1 VPKRLASL
9 ARQTDLRLSRAG
21 RDFISWLERRGVGE
35 SAIVVGFA
43 VLTGT
48 VVGASV
54 LAFYWLIDEASH
66 YAAEA
71 VEFVA
76 TNSNSLFLGNMA
88 IMAAGLVLVRL
99 IVRYA
104 TNDSP
109 GENIPDVMHAVAR
122 RGGVLHATPVLAKTV
137 GAAVTLSA
145 GGSVGAEGPVAV
157 LGAAVASRAGRYVH
171 FSAPRLRLM
180 VSCGAAAGIAGAFG
194 APLAGVFFALE
205 KLTGTGRNASLA
217 PIVVA
222 CAAAAAITRN
232 GLGSAP
238 VIAIPAQYGIS
249 APRDLVLYGLLG
261 LAAGVVAV
269 IYTRAVWWAQDLL
282 GRWRPVTRVVIAAAA
297 IAALTSMF
305 EPTIWGSGHQR
316 LDLGVVTDV
325 VWWGLIVLA
334 AAKILATALTFGG
347 GGVGGVFTPA
357 LVVGGAFGAGLAGL
371 ISTIQPQWPLEPVA
385 FGLVGMA
392 AIVSGSMH
400 APLTAVFMVLE
411 MSNDYGL
418 VLPLMLGS
426 ALAYL
431 VSRGLNRESIYS
443 EWLVRRGERLSG
455 GLDEMVLGQLRV
467 GDVTRRDILRLK
479 DDLPLGA
486 ALALTAASPQTI
498 FPVVDS
504 QDHLL
509 GAVSWADLRAAL
521 RESPTAVG
529 RPVGPLADAVV
540 EVVTVED
547 NLDTAL
553 RRLGLRDASL
563 LPVVED
569 EQSRRLVGGI
579 GRSDVMAAYDRA
591 VESGSQS

>member
-1 VPKRLASL
+1 M
-9 ARQTDLRLSRAG
+9 
-21 RDFISWLERRGVGE
+21 SWLERRGVGE
-35 SAIVVGFA
+35 PAIVIGFA
-43 VLTGT
+43 VLTGAL
-48 VVGASV
+48 VGGSV
-54 LAFYWLIDEASH
+54 LAFYWLIDQASE
-66 YAAEA
+66 YALH
-71 VEFVA
+71 A
-76 TNSNSLFLGNMA
+76 TELMASASGSWFLGTLL
-88 IMAAGLVLVRL
+88 ILILGLVLVQL
-99 IVRYA
+99 ITRYA
-104 TNDSP
+104 TGSST

-122 RGGVLHATPVLAKTV
+122 RGGVLHATPVFAKTV
-137 GAAVTLSA
+137 GAAITLSA

-171 FSAPRLRLM
+171 FTPHRLRLM

-205 KLTGTGRNASLA
+205 KLIGTGRNSSLA

-249 APRDLVLYGLLG
+249 QPRDLVLYGLLG
-261 LAAGVVAV
+261 LLAGVVAAT
-269 IYTRAVWWAQDLL
+269 YTRAVWWAQDLL
-282 GRWRPVTRVVIAAAA
+282 GQWRPVSRIVIAAAA
-297 IAALTSMF
+297 IAALTSLF
-305 EPTIWGSGHQR
+305 EPAIWGSGHQR
-316 LDLGVVTDV
+316 LDLGLVGDV
-325 VWWGLIVLA
+325 AWWGLLILA

-357 LVVGGAFGAGLAGL
+357 LVVGGAFGAGIAALVATL
-371 ISTIQPQWPLEPVA
+371 QPQWPLEPVA

-431 VSRGLNRESIYS
+431 VSRGISRESIYS

-455 GLDEMVLGQLRV
+455 GLDENVLAGLRV
-467 GDVTRRDILRLK
+467 GDIVRRDILRLRE
-479 DDLPLGA
+479 DLPLGA
-486 ALALTAASPQTI
+486 ALALTAASPQAI
-498 FPVVDS
+498 YPVISGD
-504 QDHLL
+504 DRLL
-509 GAVSWADLRAAL
+509 GTVSWADLRTAL

-529 RPVGPLADAVV
+529 RPVGPLADAAI
-540 EVVTVED
+540 ETVTVAD
-547 NLDTAL
+547 SLDTAL
-553 RRLGLRDASL
+553 KRLGLRDASL
-563 LPVVED
+563 LPVVD
-569 EQSRRLVGGI
+569 DDQSRRLLGGI
-579 GRSDVMAAYDRA
+579 GRGDIMTAYDRV
-591 VESGSQS
+591 VEGQSSP

>member
-1 VPKRLASL
+1 MPERLPTPL
-9 ARQTDLRLSRAG
+9 RLLDLRLSRAG
-21 RDFISWLERRGVGE
+21 RDFMSWLERRGVGE
-35 SAIVVGFA
+35 AAIVVGFA
-43 VLTGT
+43 VLTGGL
-48 VVGASV
+48 VGASV

-66 YAAEA
+66 YALEA
-71 VEFVA
+71 TELMA
-76 TNSNSLFLGNMA
+76 AASGSWFLGTLA
-88 IMAAGLVLVRL
+88 ILILGLVLVRV

-104 TNDSP
+104 TGNSP

-122 RGGVLHATPVLAKTV
+122 RGGVLHSTPVLAKTV

-171 FSAPRLRLM
+171 FTPQRLRLM

-205 KLTGTGRNASLA
+205 KLIGTGRNASLA

-249 APRDLVLYGLLG
+249 QPRDLVLYGLLG
-261 LAAGVVAV
+261 LLAGVVAV
-269 IYTRAVWWAQDLL
+269 SYTRAVWWAQDLL
-282 GRWRPVTRVVIAAAA
+282 GQWRPVSRIVIAATA
-297 IAALTSMF
+297 IAGLASLF
-305 EPTIWGSGHQR
+305 EPSIWGSGHQR
-316 LDLGVVTDV
+316 LDLGLVGDV
-325 VWWGLIVLA
+325 AWWGLLVLA
-334 AAKILATALTFGG
+334 GAKILATALTFGG

-357 LVVGGAFGAGLAGL
+357 LVVGGAFGAGMASLVAVV
-371 ISTIQPQWPLEPVA
+371 QPQWPLEPVA

-418 VLPLMLGS
+418 VLPLLLGS

-431 VSRGLNRESIYS
+431 VARGLNRESIYS
-443 EWLVRRGERLSG
+443 EWLIRRGERLSG
-455 GLDEMVLGQLRV
+455 GLDEVVLAGLRV
-467 GDVTRRDILRLK
+467 GDVIRRDIVKLR

-486 ALALTAASPQTI
+486 ALALTAASSQSI
-498 FPVVDS
+498 YPVIDG
-504 QDHLL
+504 QDRLV
-509 GAVSWADLRAAL
+509 GAVGWADLRSAL

-529 RPVGPLADAVV
+529 RPIGPLADAAI
-540 EVVTVED
+540 EILTVAD

-553 RRLGLRDASL
+553 RRIGLRDTAL
-563 LPVVED
+563 VPVVDGET
-569 EQSRRLVGGI
+569 SRRLVGGI
-579 GRSDVMAAYDRA
+579 GRAEVMTAYDRA
-591 VESGSQS
+591 VEQAE